1 MEDKKY
7 ELNENDAEKVS
18 GGSMKFVNVK
28 GSLDVSATDENGNK
42 ISGNIKVKGPLT
54 IPYCDVCGKEFD
66 NEKITTFMY
75 NGTVH
80 HMCEHCHKNGC
91 MSIFK

>member
-1 MEDKKY
+1 MENEKDA
-7 ELNENDAEKVS
+7 LNEDDTEKVS

-54 IPYCDVCGKEFD
+54 IPYCDVCGEELD
-66 NEKITTFMY
+66 NKKYRAFVY

-80 HMCEHCHKNGC
+80 HICESCDKSGLQ
-91 MSIFK
+91 